1 MTDQLIA
8 ELQNDFS
15 SAGIEFLR
23 KVEIK
28 SSALFDFIKPHLD
41 DLTGVN
47 ENEIWNYISDCRSEF
62 KSVEGAFAFN
72 LVLSSLLRRGYDGAV
87 LWAIENSQEIMALID
102 E

>member
-47 ENEIWNYISDCRSEF
+47 ENEIWALIAFRRDEF
-62 KSVEGAFAFN
+62 SSMEGSFAFN
-72 LVLSSLLRRGYDGAV
+72 LVLSSLMMRGRCGAV
-87 LWAIENSQEIMALID
+87 LWAMENFEQIQTLI
-102 E
+102 

>member
-1 MTDQLIA
+1 MTDLLIA

-28 SSALFDFIKPHLD
+28 YSALFEFIRSHIG

-47 ENEIWNYISDCRSEF
+47 KNEIWNYINDYHSEF
-62 KSVEGAFAFN
+62 KSVEGAFAFD
-72 LVLSSLLRRGYDGAV
+72 LVLSSLLRRC
-87 LWAIENSQEIMALID
+87 
-102 E
+102 